1 MGIKFTGIGDDF
13 GGEKYFNNAV
23 NNASFNIIKPLQ
35 KSEQNTGKQSV
46 SSSAS
51 QSNEDRVK
59 IEVEGY
65 DTKSSKNHEPITDM
79 PESIPVPPENG
90 VSKKSLDGAE
100 YYKKEYIEGSEEV
113 KFPPMINP
121 ETGEYYKTDPMYRE
135 TIEYDDGTV
144 ITNIYEGDKL
154 VKSIE
159 DKYSGDP
166 SNPQHDDTRD
176 TTTFYYNDDGS
187 VETVIENKNDQ
198 RYIEDIGWTDGLI
211 PDNYTFYDEE
221 GNAIQRYE
229 KDEKTG
235 RITENPEFKEKL
247 RDFSLLYPGY
257 NTEYQNEER
266 RRKHSRD
273 EERY

>member
-1 MGIKFTGIGDDF
+1 
-13 GGEKYFNNAV
+13 
-23 NNASFNIIKPLQ
+23 
-35 KSEQNTGKQSV
+35 
-46 SSSAS
+46 
-51 QSNEDRVK
+51 
-59 IEVEGY
+59 
-65 DTKSSKNHEPITDM
+65 M
-79 PESIPVPPENG
+79 PESIPAPPENG

-187 VETVIENKNDQ
+187 VETVIENKSDQ

-235 RITENPEFKEKL
+235 RITENPEFKEKM
-247 RDFSLLYPGY
+247 RDFLMLYAVY
-257 NTEYQNEER
+257 NAESQNEER

-273 EERY
+273 SERY